1 MIRQMRKTMSRE
13 NLPSPGYTSREVVV
27 KIWGTGLRSPSQNTS
42 IKKERRRKKK
52 GGPQPRFSSRKTSRL
67 IATLQDW

>member
-1 MIRQMRKTMSRE
+1 MRKTMSRE

-52 GGPQPRFSSRKTSRL
+52 GGP
-67 IATLQDW
+67 